1 LGRAWAETNRD
12 PTVAISQTTGAA
24 GGISHLTLSAFRNFR
39 DLTLELEAGTAG
51 FSPLVFTG
59 PNGSGK
65 TNLLEAVSF
74 LAPGSGLKGA
84 GLREVDC
91 RHPGNHGAAA
101 AQGIVGTRAWA
112 VHARY
117 RGRLGEFAV
126 GTGRDPRDETENG
139 EAETG
144 SGRERRLCRIE
155 GSTAKSQAAL
165 AEILSVF
172 WLTPSMDRLF
182 VERASLRRRFLD
194 RLATGVHPDHPSRIS
209 AYEQAMRERAKI
221 LRGDGPQADHAEQD
235 RWLGGLEAE
244 MAAQAVAIAAA
255 RLETVD
261 ALNAAMAEAVGPFPR
276 ADLAVDGTVELSLR
290 GGPALE
296 AEDLLR
302 ARLAT
307 ARDGDAASGITQWGT
322 HRSDLAVGFIGRELG
337 RATLRAAEASTGE
350 QKALLIAILLA
361 QARLVLARR
370 GEAPVLLL
378 DEVAAHLD
386 PERRRHL
393 YAEILALKAQTWF
406 SGTEAELFRPL
417 RDTAQ
422 FFTIRESRVTPD
434 LG

>member
-1 LGRAWAETNRD
+1 L
-12 PTVAISQTTGAA
+12 QTTGAA
-24 GGISHLTLSAFRNFR
+24 AGISHLTLSAFRNFR
-39 DLTLELEAGTAG
+39 DLTLELEAGAG
-51 FSPLVFTG
+51 GFGPLVFTG

-65 TNLLEAVSF
+65 TNLLEAISF

-91 RHPGNHGAAA
+91 RHPGNHGAGAPP
-101 AQGIVGTRAWA
+101 GIPGSRAWA

-117 RGRLGEFAV
+117 RGRLGEFAL
-126 GTGRDPRDETENG
+126 GTGRDPREEAMENG
-139 EAETG
+139 EAEAS

-194 RLATGVHPDHPSRIS
+194 RLATGLHADHPARIS

-221 LRGDGPQADHAEQD
+221 LRGDGPLADRAEQD

-290 GGPALE
+290 DGPALE

-302 ARLAT
+302 SRLAA

-337 RATLRAAEASTGE
+337 RTTLRAAEASTGE

-406 SGTEAELFRPL
+406 SGTESELFRPL
-417 RDTAQ
+417 RGTAQ